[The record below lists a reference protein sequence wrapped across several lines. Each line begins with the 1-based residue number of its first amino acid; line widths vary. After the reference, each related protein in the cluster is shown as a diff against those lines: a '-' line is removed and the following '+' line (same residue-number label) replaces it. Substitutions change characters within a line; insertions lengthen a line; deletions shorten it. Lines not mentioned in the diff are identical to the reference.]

1 MNAADPGFGVYVHW
15 PFCASKCPYCDFN
28 SHVEGEVDHRRWR
41 DALIAELGWW
51 NARAPGRKASSVF
64 FGGGTPSRMAPETVH
79 AVLRAIE
86 ATVGLL
92 PDAEITLEANPSA
105 SEAERFRAFRDAGCN
120 RVSIGVQALDDDAL
134 RFLGRA
140 HGAAEAL
147 AAIERAR
154 DIFPRFSFDLIY
166 ARPGQSAQ
174 AWRAELA
181 RGLQLARGHLSLYQL
196 TIEPGTAFA
205 KQKVPAADEET
216 ALQLFN
222 ITQEMT
228 EDAGLPLYEISNH
241 ARPGDESRH
250 NLTYWRGGFYIGI
263 GPGAH
268 GRLPS
273 ADGNT
278 IATRATPDPA
288 RWLNLVET
296 RGHGTAAV
304 ETLDA
309 SERMTEMIMVGLRLK
324 GGIERATF
332 LSLTGRQPEDALDRK
347 ALARLVEAGL
357 AASDGAGVRLTSEG
371 RTRLD
376 SAVRLLLG

>member
-1 MNAADPGFGVYVHW
+1 MTAADPGFGVYVHW

-28 SHVEGEVDHRRWR
+28 SHVEGVVDHRRWR
-41 DALIAELGWW
+41 DALIAELAWW
-51 NARAPGRKASSVF
+51 QAQAPRRQASSVF

-79 AVLRAIE
+79 AVLRAID
-86 ATVGLL
+86 TTIGLA

-105 SEAERFRAFRDAGCN
+105 SEADRFRAFRDAGCN
-120 RVSIGVQALDDDAL
+120 RVSIGVQALDDEAL

-147 AAIERAR
+147 AAIERAS

-166 ARPGQSAQ
+166 ARPGQSAD

-205 KQKVPAADEET
+205 KQKVPAADEDT
-216 ALQLFN
+216 ALALFE
-222 ITQEMT
+222 ITQDMT
-228 EDAGLPLYEISNH
+228 EDAGLPMYEISNH

-268 GRLPS
+268 GRLP
-273 ADGNT
+273 APDGAT
-278 IATRATPDPA
+278 MATRATPDPA

-304 ETLDA
+304 ETLA
-309 SERMTEMIMVGLRLK
+309 AGERMTEMIMIGLRLK
-324 GGIERATF
+324 GGIERSTF
-332 LSLTGRQPEDALDRK
+332 LNLTGHQPEDGLDRK
-347 ALARLVEAGL
+347 ALARLVAAGL
-357 AASDGAGVRLTSEG
+357 AASDTDGVRLTPEG

-376 SAVRLLLG
+376 AAVRLLLG